1 VQIISMLNTP
11 KTMKNRFLSF
21 LFLALFIQ
29 LSLLSA
35 YAQSVPELTIQ
46 VQQAEN
52 GAPVKFGIPFQK
64 GELKSA
70 DHVRVLNSEGQE
82 IAIQTTEVTSWLPAD
97 ESVKWLWIFF
107 FADDSEQY
115 TVQYGED
122 VRQSV
127 FTDSPIMFKNNQRD
141 NGFAEIETGPLKI
154 RVDKGGSGFI
164 DRVYYNSDEDGF
176 EDDHIVASGLP
187 QRGSFLDLMDDQQWS
202 FLSIMDDA
210 GIDTSKAVVHQHY
223 IEKGSG
229 PMHAILRVEGEYE
242 YERDDH
248 ENSPFVTY
256 IHAYAGKPYLKV
268 LHTLT
273 YTGKPDNSEP
283 LNGRQHEDIGTQTEL
298 LVDEEERSQDQG
310 ITQPKDR
317 IASAGFGLQFHL
329 NGTKSV
335 KSALETGKWWEDGET
350 DYFEHQPSDDEIVS
364 VFQTGPEAARL
375 SPMPV
380 SDENQRMDGFIA
392 EISGSDVEMT
402 GEKSEGWMSVSDG
415 DRGVTFAIKNMVEE
429 YPNELSVNT
438 ESGTF
443 HAYTWSPNEEPMSF
457 ARENTE
463 PDGGMVGN
471 FAQGLTKTTEVILNF
486 HQGDKDA
493 EEIRSEVMALVNSP
507 VAHAGAEWYSRS
519 GVYGNFAGTETG
531 FEELERSLQYKYEWM
546 LFNQKWEPWYGMF
559 DYGDVR
565 NYYFNN
571 TWLQWANN
579 EPAMDFQWWM
589 QFMRTADVEMYD
601 MAKAM
606 SRHTMDVDNTHWPRP
621 DRYRGDTNRSLDWFD
636 SEMQPEIDPYV
647 GMGRRHAGQQWV
659 SMLSA
664 HVWVPGWIASYYLD
678 GYHRGLDVARL
689 TGDYYERRIFGGHGL
704 TGRRLY
710 LSIWN
715 LAELYDATKDE
726 SYLEELNDRI
736 ERMLNLQKRQG
747 GRIVIDRYGYSQ
759 NYISHGLSKVL
770 QMFDRPDLERALI
783 ENARSLYNVAPY
795 DHDMESYLSSIHALI
810 VGYDLTGEDKYMTE
824 ACYRSRYLP
833 VDEMPNAVLSYDNQG
848 ELAEDLESISRLPSA
863 GEGPSFRGR
872 LPIWTYSNGLR
883 IFGWTHAFNVPY
895 TIERL
900 QKLQDVS
907 GLQCVD

>member
-1 VQIISMLNTP
+1 M
-11 KTMKNRFLSF
+11 MKKLLSF
-21 LFLALFIQ
+21 LLLIACIQ
-29 LSLLSA
+29 LSLPTV
-35 YAQSVPELTIQ
+35 YAQSGSEVTVQ
-46 VQQAEN
+46 VQRSAE
-52 GAPVKFGIPFQK
+52 GAPVKFGLPFQK
-64 GELKSA
+64 GELKSP
-70 DHVRVLNSEGQE
+70 DHVRVLNSGGDE
-82 IAIQTTEVTSWLPAD
+82 IAIQTTEVTSWQPAD
-97 ESVKWLWIFF
+97 DSVKWLWVFF
-107 FADDSEQY
+107 FADGSEEY
-115 TVQYGED
+115 VVQYGEN

-127 FTDSPIMFKNNQRD
+127 FTDSPIMFKNNQRV

-154 RVDKGGSGFI
+154 RVDKGGSGFL
-164 DRVYYNSDEDGF
+164 DRVYFNPDQDGYDE
-176 EDDHIVASGLP
+176 EHIVASGLAE
-187 QRGSFLDLMDDQQWS
+187 RGSFLDLMDD
-202 FLSIMDDA
+202 A
-210 GIDTSKAVVHQHY
+210 GIDTSHAVIHQHF

-242 YERDDH
+242 YNREDH

-256 IHAYAGKPYLKV
+256 IHTYAGKAYVKV
-268 LHTLT
+268 LHTIT
-273 YTGKPDNSEP
+273 YTGKPDQSEP

-298 LVDEEERSQDQG
+298 LIDEEERSKDEG
-310 ITQPKDR
+310 LTRPKDR
-317 IASAGFGLQFHL
+317 IASAGFGLKYHL
-329 NGTKSV
+329 DRQQNART
-335 KSALETGKWWEDGET
+335 ALETGKWWEDGEP
-350 DYFEHQPSDDEIVS
+350 DYFEQRLTGRNAVS
-364 VFQTGPEAARL
+364 VFQTGPQAARET
-375 SPMPV
+375 PMTV
-380 SDENQRMDGFIA
+380 SDKDQRVEGFVA
-392 EISGSDVEMT
+392 EIRGDRTLRE
-402 GEKSEGWMSVSDG
+402 GEKSEGWLSVSDSN
-415 DRGVTFAIKNMVEE
+415 RGITIALKNMVEE
-429 YPNELSVNT
+429 YPNELSAN
-438 ESGTF
+438 SANGTL

-457 ARENTE
+457 ARFNTN

-486 HQGDKDA
+486 HEGGKSA
-493 EEIRSEVMALVNSP
+493 ESVRDEVISLLNPP

-519 GVYGNFAGTETG
+519 GVYGNFAGTGTQ
-531 FEELERSLQYKYEWM
+531 FDELERSLQYKYEWM

-559 DYGDVR
+559 DYGDMR

-571 TWLQWANN
+571 TWVQWANN
-579 EPAMDFQWWM
+579 EPAMDFQYWM
-589 QFMRTADVEMYD
+589 QFMRTGDVDFYE

-606 SRHTMDVDNTHWPRP
+606 SRHTMDVDNTHWPRAN
-621 DRYRGDTNRSLDWFD
+621 RYRGDTNRSLDWFD

-647 GMGRRHAGQQWV
+647 GMGRRHAGQQWI

-689 TGDYYERRIFGGHGL
+689 TGDYYVRREFGGHGV

-726 SYLEELNDRI
+726 IYLSELDDRL
-736 ERMLNLQKRQG
+736 ERMLSLQRQQG

-770 QMFDRPDLERALI
+770 QMFERPDLERALVD
-783 ENARSLYNVAPY
+783 NARSLYNNPPY
-795 DHDMESYLSSIHALI
+795 DHDMESYLSSIHPLI
-810 VGYDLTGEDKYMTE
+810 VGYDLTGEEKYIRE

-848 ELAEDLESISRLPSA
+848 ELAEALESVSRLPSA

-900 QKLQDVS
+900 QHLQDLS

>member
-1 VQIISMLNTP
+1 M
-11 KTMKNRFLSF
+11 MKK
-21 LFLALFIQ
+21 I
-29 LSLLSA
+29 LSLLFLLAFIHLLFQSA
-35 YAQSVPELTIQ
+35 LAQSVSEVTIQ

-64 GELKSA
+64 GELKSP
-70 DHVRVLNSEGQE
+70 DHVRVLNGEQRE
-82 IAIQTTEVTSWLPAD
+82 IAIQTTEVTRWLPAD
-97 ESVKWLWIFF
+97 DSVKWLWVFF
-107 FADDSEQY
+107 FADESDEY

-127 FTDSPIMFKNNQRD
+127 FTDSPIMFKNNQRA

-164 DRVYYNSDEDGF
+164 DRVYYNPDQNGYTE
-176 EDDHIVASGLP
+176 DHIVATGLP
-187 QRGSFLDLMDDQQWS
+187 QRGSFLDLRDDSHDWIS
-202 FLSIMDDA
+202 GLLDSA
-210 GIDTSKAVVHQHY
+210 GIDTSRAVIHQHY

-242 YERDDH
+242 YAQEDH

-268 LHTLT
+268 LHTIT
-273 YTGKPDNSEP
+273 YTGKPDKSEP

-298 LVDEEERSQDQG
+298 LVDEGERANDSG
-310 ITQPKDR
+310 ITQAKDR

-335 KSALETGKWWEDGET
+335 KSALETGKWWEDGTT
-350 DYFEHQPSDDEIVS
+350 DFFEYEPSEDEVVS
-364 VFQTGPEAARL
+364 VFQTGPEAARQ

-380 SDENQRMDGFIA
+380 SDANQRVDGFIA
-392 EISGSDVEMT
+392 EITGNGVEMT
-402 GEKSEGWMSVSDG
+402 GEKSEGWMTVSD
-415 DRGVTFAIKNMVEE
+415 DSRGITIAIKNMIEE
-429 YPNELSVNT
+429 YPNELSLNM

-457 ARENTE
+457 ARFDTE
-463 PDGGMVGN
+463 ADGGMVGN

-486 HQGDKDA
+486 HQGGQDSQQV
-493 EEIRSEVMALVNSP
+493 RSEVMALINSP
-507 VAHAGAEWYSRS
+507 VAHAGADWYSRS
-519 GVYGNFAGTETG
+519 GVFGEFAGSGTD
-531 FEELERSLQYKYEWM
+531 FEGLERSLQYKYDWM
-546 LFNQKWEPWYGMF
+546 LFNQRWEPWYGMF

-565 NYYFNN
+565 NYYFGNN
-571 TWLQWANN
+571 WYQWANN
-579 EPAMDFQWWM
+579 EPAMDFQYWM
-589 QFMRTADVEMYD
+589 QFMRTADTDMYD

-606 SRHTMDVDNTHWPRP
+606 GRHTMDVDNTHWPRP
-621 DRYRGDTNRSLDWFD
+621 ARYRGDTNRSLDWFD
-636 SEMQPEIDPYV
+636 SEMQPDIDPYV

-664 HVWVPGWIASYYLD
+664 HVWVPGWITSYYLD
-678 GYHRGLDVARL
+678 GYHRGLEVAKL
-689 TGDYYERRIFGGHGL
+689 TGDYYVRRIFGGHGL

-715 LAELYDATKDE
+715 LSELYDATKDE
-726 SYLEELNDRI
+726 VYLEELNDRLN
-736 ERMLNLQKRQG
+736 RMLDLQNEQG

-759 NYISHGLSKVL
+759 NYISHGVSKVL

-783 ENARSLYNVAPY
+783 ENARSLYKNPPY
-795 DHDMESYLSSIHALI
+795 DHDMESYLSSIHPLI
-810 VGYDLTGEDKYMTE
+810 VGYDLTGEEKYLQE

-833 VDEMPNAVLSYDNQG
+833 VDELPSTIFSYDNQG
-848 ELAEDLESISRLPSA
+848 DLAEDMETISNLPSA

-872 LPIWTYSNGLR
+872 LPIWKFSNGLR
-883 IFGWTHAFNVPY
+883 IFGWTHAFSVPY

-900 QKLQDVS
+900 QNSNLQSCLNQD
-907 GLQCVD
+907 